1 MNEHHVK
8 HHVIP
13 VRTYVTIYIAL
24 MILLV
29 ATVGVAFIDL
39 GPLNLLVALAIAV
52 TKAVLIVLFFMH
64 IRYASGLSRLF
75 AGIGFFWLLIL
86 FSQTLADYFT
96 RSWLTSPGH

>member
-13 VRTYVTIYIAL
+13 VRTYVTIYVILMVLLAL
-24 MILLV
+24 
-29 ATVGVAFIDL
+29 TVGAAFIDL

-64 IRYASGLSRLF
+64 IRYASRLSMLF

-86 FSQTLADYFT
+86 FSQTLTDYFT
-96 RSWLTSPGH
+96 RGWLTSPGH